1 MSRSSLISRSI
12 LKWGH
17 RQGRARWRKAVD
29 WRLASACARRLPR
42 RPGWAWRRRQSV
54 RGRLAVASSAICDD
68 MTDQQSAHRTGAR
81 LTRYRAHT
89 NLFHSPTGRPVTSSS
104 SSSIWLSEE
113 GFVLCV
119 CMHRYPFRS
128 SDACF
133 SQSRVQLAK
142 PPNLLNRMDCW
153 RWPALLMTHTYTRK
167 MKCRSIASKGT

>member
-1 MSRSSLISRSI
+1 MIFVRSDYGTIRSQLKMSRSSLISRSI

-68 MTDQQSAHRTGAR
+68 TDPQSAHRTGAG

-89 NLFHSPTGRPVTSSS
+89 ARHHSPTGRPVTSSSSS

-113 GFVLCV
+113 GFVLVSYVYV
-119 CMHRYPFRS
+119 CIAIRSVRVTFVFRRAVYS
-128 SDACF
+128 
-133 SQSRVQLAK
+133 
-142 PPNLLNRMDCW
+142 
-153 RWPALLMTHTYTRK
+153 
-167 MKCRSIASKGT
+167 